1 MNDKYS
7 VFFETSEVL
16 EAIKEDETEGVKKVS
31 GIFMQAEKVNRNGR
45 IYARETL
52 QEAINEYQSIIQD
65 GDSYGALDHPD
76 NLEMK
81 FNEASHFITKLEM
94 IGNDVYGEAVLFS
107 KTPSGQLI
115 EDIFE
120 TKRKVGVPVKVGMS
134 SRGAG
139 KLVKR
144 NNNSYAS
151 NKSTHSGGNYETS
164 LVEGNKLLIESAIS
178 SGKKIAFKY
187 KDKSDQVTQRTV
199 SPQRIFWYQFDERE
213 GQMLCL
219 EAFCHLRNSS
229 RTFALFR
236 MTQIKL
242 TA

>member
-1 MNDKYS
+1 MSNKYS
-7 VFFETSEVL
+7 IFFEASETL
-16 EAIKEDETEGVKKVS
+16 EPIKEDIEEGVKKVS

-52 QEAINEYQSIIQD
+52 QEAVNEYQSIIAD

-94 IGNDVYGEAVLFS
+94 VGNDVYGEAVLFS

-144 NNNSYAS
+144 NNNSYVE
-151 NKSTHSGGNYETS
+151 NYKLIAVD
-164 LVEGNKLLIESAIS
+164 LVCRPSAQGAYVNSIRESEYIYENGIFKKHKTVNESAYKQFLANYS
-178 SGKKIAFKY
+178 KY
-187 KDKSDQVTQRTV
+187 
-199 SPQRIFWYQFDERE
+199 
-213 GQMLCL
+213 
-219 EAFCHLRNSS
+219 
-229 RTFALFR
+229 
-236 MTQIKL
+236 L
-242 TA
+242 TRQ

>member
-1 MNDKYS
+1 MSNKYS

-144 NNNSYAS
+144 NNNSYVE
-151 NKSTHSGGNYETS
+151 NYKLIAVD
-164 LVEGNKLLIESAIS
+164 LVCRPSAQDAYVNSIRESEYIYENGVFRKHKTVNESAYKQFLANYSKYLQGNK
-178 SGKKIAFKY
+178 
-187 KDKSDQVTQRTV
+187 
-199 SPQRIFWYQFDERE
+199 
-213 GQMLCL
+213 
-219 EAFCHLRNSS
+219 
-229 RTFALFR
+229 
-236 MTQIKL
+236 
-242 TA
+242 